1 MHQGPGGIREE
12 NHPRLAD
19 QHHLGTHHEAQ
30 AAIAG
35 MDKDSEP
42 WIITSLYTI
51 WSIKSVL
58 QQFIFLKINVEEN
71 VNFKNSVPEN
81 LCQVD

>member
-1 MHQGPGGIREE
+1 MADEGCLPGVHQGPGGVREE

-35 MDKDSEP
+35 TDKDSDP
-42 WIITSLYTI
+42 
-51 WSIKSVL
+51 
-58 QQFIFLKINVEEN
+58 
-71 VNFKNSVPEN
+71 
-81 LCQVD
+81 

>member
-1 MHQGPGGIREE
+1 MADEGRLPRVHQGPGGVREE

-35 MDKDSEP
+35 TDTDSEP
-42 WIITSLYTI
+42 
-51 WSIKSVL
+51 
-58 QQFIFLKINVEEN
+58 
-71 VNFKNSVPEN
+71 
-81 LCQVD
+81 

>member
-1 MHQGPGGIREE
+1 MADEGRLPGVHQGPRGVREE

-35 MDKDSEP
+35 TDTDSEP
-42 WIITSLYTI
+42 
-51 WSIKSVL
+51 
-58 QQFIFLKINVEEN
+58 
-71 VNFKNSVPEN
+71 
-81 LCQVD
+81 